1 MMRSVL
7 ILALVGLSA
16 SPGLA
21 QPKLTAELGEK
32 VRSGIGT
39 LTEQDVLKL
48 VPGSVAISSNKGG
61 FVDADLIL
69 TSEEA
74 TKFDVVLINGK
85 VASISATFNYAVAS
99 KSLTFEKFKQIK
111 EGMTQKEVEQV
122 LGKPNGVTS
131 TTDNMKAKMTNCGWF
146 QGRKLVAYV
155 KDGKVNG
162 SAFIDT
168 TDK

>member
-1 MMRSVL
+1 MMCSVL
-7 ILALVGLSA
+7 ILALAGLSA

-21 QPKLTAELGEK
+21 EPKLTKELGEK
-32 VRSGIGT
+32 VRSGIDK
-39 LTEQDVLKL
+39 LTAQDVLKL

-69 TSEEA
+69 TWEEA

-85 VASISATFNYAVAS
+85 VASISATFNDAFAS
-99 KSLTFEKFKQIK
+99 KSLTLEKFNQLK
-111 EGMTQKEVEQV
+111 EGMTQDEVEQV
-122 LGKPNGVTS
+122 LGKPNGVSS
-131 TTDNMKAKMTNCGWF
+131 TTDNMKATVTKCGWF

-162 SAFIDT
+162 SAFIVT